1 MAHEL
6 DDASASPAVRG
17 LEVCGRLHHR
27 SPRAPL
33 RPRPRPAPVLHL
45 IALDHLAFGHS
56 DAPPVTEFDCT
67 FDALTD
73 LTQDL
78 LGQLGVDRYVMYVR
92 DYGARFGRRLAL
104 RDPAAVTTGISQSGN
119 AYQEGFVP
127 AFWKTVW
134 GYWKEQT
141 PETEAGVRQALTP
154 EFTRRQ
160 YLTGAADETPVDP
173 GTWQHDHALL
183 SRPGNDLVQLKP
195 LLDYATNPPLYPV
208 LHRLVEYEVRH
219 Q

>member
-1 MAHEL
+1 
-6 DDASASPAVRG
+6 
-17 LEVCGRLHHR
+17 
-27 SPRAPL
+27 
-33 RPRPRPAPVLHL
+33 VLHL
-45 IALDHLAFGHS
+45 IALDHLGFGHS

-78 LGQLGVDRYVMYVR
+78 LGQLGVDRYAMYVQ

-104 RDPAAVTTGISQSGN
+104 RDPAAFTTVISQSGKRLPGRVR
-119 AYQEGFVP
+119 AGVLEDRLGLLE
-127 AFWKTVW
+127 
-134 GYWKEQT
+134 EQT
-141 PETEAGVRQALTP
+141 PETEARVRQALSP

-160 YLTGAADETPVDP
+160 YLTGATDETLVDP

-183 SRPGNDLVQLKP
+183 SRPGNELVQLKP